1 MEPVHPGLTS
11 NPDPNDSPA
20 QRATDSPHITH
31 FPSPPTARQEHA
43 SRGPPAGD
51 MSLALSMVL
60 LVVSFLVIGVVTRR
74 YFLPSLQNIAR
85 WLKLSQSIA
94 GATLL
99 AFGTSA
105 PELFT
110 ASITLLFLQSTPSFG
125 IGTIVGSAL
134 FQILVVIG
142 FAAMVR
148 GQPLL
153 WRPVMRD
160 AIAYA
165 VAVLLLY
172 VFARDGVFTAM
183 EGAVFVGSYFVYL
196 GVLAFWSRH
205 EHLSAD
211 ESAER
216 DGAEREPAAA
226 PAPLL
231 SRLSVVAR
239 PVEWLLSP
247 LPNPREHP
255 RWTLPVFF
263 LSLGAIGS
271 GAYVFVRAGES
282 FALFLGVDPTIIAL
296 TVIAGGTSLPEMVA
310 SAIVAREGKGDMAVA
325 NALGSNTF
333 DISISLGLPVLVATL
348 VHGSIEGVGGAN
360 ITTSILLLF
369 ATLVA
374 VIGLLALQRFR
385 AGRLFGGLLLLLY
398 AAYVV
403 AAYRGWIR

>member
-1 MEPVHPGLTS
+1 
-11 NPDPNDSPA
+11 
-20 QRATDSPHITH
+20 
-31 FPSPPTARQEHA
+31 
-43 SRGPPAGD
+43 
-51 MSLALSMVL
+51 MSLAVSLVL

-74 YFLPSLQNIAR
+74 YLLPSLENIAR
-85 WLKLSQSIA
+85 WLKLSDSIA

-142 FAAMVR
+142 FAALVR
-148 GQPLL
+148 GQPLR

-160 AIAYA
+160 GIAYA

-172 VFARDGVFTAM
+172 FFARDGVFTAY
-183 EGAVFVGSYFVYL
+183 EGAGFVGSYLVYL

-205 EHLSAD
+205 VQPSPEEPDD
-211 ESAER
+211 EDHTEA
-216 DGAEREPAAA
+216 EPA
-226 PAPLL
+226 PIL
-231 SRLSVVAR
+231 SRLALVAR

-247 LPNPREHP
+247 IPNPRERP
-255 RWTLPVFF
+255 GWTLPVFF
-263 LSLGAIGS
+263 LSLAAIG
-271 GAYVFVRAGES
+271 GAAYAFVRGGES
-282 FALFLGVDPTIIAL
+282 FALFLGVEPTIIAL

-333 DISISLGLPVLVATL
+333 DIFISLGLPVLVATL

-360 ITTSILLLF
+360 ITTSILILF

-374 VIGLLALQRFR
+374 VIGLLAMQRFR
-385 AGRLFGGLLLLLY
+385 AGRLFGIVLLLLY

>member
-1 MEPVHPGLTS
+1 
-11 NPDPNDSPA
+11 
-20 QRATDSPHITH
+20 
-31 FPSPPTARQEHA
+31 
-43 SRGPPAGD
+43 
-51 MSLALSMVL
+51 MSLALVLVL

-74 YFLPSLQNIAR
+74 YFLPSLENIAR
-85 WLKLSQSIA
+85 WLKLSESIA

-142 FAAMVR
+142 FAAIVR
-148 GQPLL
+148 RQPLR
-153 WRPVMRD
+153 WRPVVRD
-160 AIAYA
+160 GIAYA
-165 VAVLLLY
+165 LAVLLLY
-172 VFARDGVFTAM
+172 FFARDSAFTVM
-183 EGAVFVGSYFVYL
+183 EGAVLVGSYLVYL
-196 GVLAFWSRH
+196 GVLVFWSRH
-205 EHLSAD
+205 VHPSTEGP
-211 ESAER
+211 AEQHP
-216 DGAEREPAAA
+216 AEGDSAAA

-247 LPNPREHP
+247 VPSPREHP
-255 RWTLPVFF
+255 GWTLPVFF
-263 LSLGAIGS
+263 LSLAAIGS

-310 SAIVAREGKGDMAVA
+310 SAVVAREGKGDMAVA

-348 VHGSIEGVGGAN
+348 VHGRIDNVGGAN
-360 ITTSILLLF
+360 VTTSILLLF

-385 AGRLFGGLLLLLY
+385 AGRLFGSVLLLLY

-403 AAYRGWIR
+403 AAYQGWIE